1 MIRAD
6 AAELDA
12 QLRAAVEAGV
22 ERSSLRAVARQVGL
36 SPTGLGKFLAGSRP
50 YPSTRRKL
58 ERWAA
63 SLGAAVGGGLGGGRA
78 MHVLRV
84 LLQDLPPAAQAAA
97 EERMLAALEAVYAAG
112 AGGAPEW
119 LRSLRGPQA

>member
-1 MIRAD
+1 MIRPD
-6 AAELDA
+6 AAEMDA

-22 ERSSLRAVARQVGL
+22 ERSSLRAVAREVDL
-36 SPTGLGKFLAGSRP
+36 SPTGLGKFLAGARP

-63 SLGAAVGGGLGGGRA
+63 SPGAGGAGLGGGRA
-78 MHVLRV
+78 IHVLRV
-84 LLQDLPPAAQAAA
+84 LLQDLPPGAQAAA

-119 LRSLRGPQA
+119 LRTLRGGG

>member
-22 ERSSLRAVARQVGL
+22 ERSSLRAVAREVGL

-63 SLGAAVGGGLGGGRA
+63 SPGAAGGAGLGGGRA
-78 MHVLRV
+78 MHVLRG

-119 LRSLRGPQA
+119 LRTLRGSRG